1 MLRLPGRESYSTT
14 FHRVGGARTVCTASG
29 LTVKERI
36 SMLDDMVLNDEN
48 EDEIPATDDEDS
60 LA

>member
-1 MLRLPGRESYSTT
+1 MYLVGNPTVQPSIESAE
-14 FHRVGGARTVCTASG
+14 RAPCTDSG

-36 SMLDDMVLNDEN
+36 SMLDDMVLNGDN
-48 EDEIPATDDEDS
+48 EDEIPATDNEES